1 MARTTREL
9 TDAQRA
15 KLAPLLL
22 PQRPRMG
29 HPPKDHRLI
38 VEAIVWLDRTGTPWR
53 DLPSQFGPWETV
65 ASRFTAGA
73 ARASGTGSWPRCRP
87 TRTPAAS
94 WTGCCTLWTGR
105 WCGPTSTLPVPGGGR
120 PRPTW
125 TQGALVDPDQPG
137 DRDREA
143 LGRSRGGY
151 STKLHLRVEGRGRP
165 MVILATAG
173 QRHEALMLRKL
184 MEAGRSS
191 GRVGA
196 GRGSGRPR
204 WLVTRAT
211 AT

>member
-1 MARTTREL
+1 MARTTDEL
-9 TDAQRA
+9 TDAQWA

-29 HPPKDHRLI
+29 RPPKDHRLI
-38 VEAIVWLDRTGTPWR
+38 VEAIVWLDRTGAPWR

-87 TRTPAAS
+87 TWTPAAS

-125 TQGALVDPDQPG
+125 T
-137 DRDREA
+137 
-143 LGRSRGGY
+143 RG
-151 STKLHLRVEGRGRP
+151 
-165 MVILATAG
+165 
-173 QRHEALMLRKL
+173 
-184 MEAGRSS
+184 
-191 GRVGA
+191 
-196 GRGSGRPR
+196 GSGRS
-204 WLVTRAT
+204 
-211 AT
+211 

>member
-1 MARTTREL
+1 MRSGPSWPHCCYRNAPEWAAHQGPPPDRRG
-9 TDAQRA
+9 DRVAGPDRCAVAGPAQ
-15 KLAPLLL
+15 P
-22 PQRPRMG
+22 
-29 HPPKDHRLI
+29 
-38 VEAIVWLDRTGTPWR
+38 VWSLGDGGQPVYRWR
-53 DLPSQFGPWETV
+53 RRG
-65 ASRFTAGA
+65 
-73 ARASGTGSWPRCRP
+73 SGTGSWPRCRL

-125 TQGALVDPDQPG
+125 TRGALVDPDQPG